1 MTPGLAFCADGS
13 KISLVM
19 SICLAKLKPVV
30 AALLVAFLAMG
41 APALA
46 QEDDETA
53 LLELLKVVP
62 AQEAAIIERELV
74 TLWSRSGSKAMDLL
88 LCRGRQ
94 ALQQGD
100 VDSAIAHLTALTDHA
115 PDFAEGWNTRA
126 VAYYQAGLY
135 GPSIADI
142 QRTLALNPN
151 HFGAMA
157 GLAIMLEE
165 MGDFE
170 NALRVQRQVRALHPT
185 RNAVTEAIARLER
198 LAGTTDL

>member
-1 MTPGLAFCADGS
+1 
-13 KISLVM
+13 M

-30 AALLVAFLAMG
+30 AALLVAFFAMG

-88 LCRGRQ
+88 LRRGRQ

-115 PDFAEGWNTRA
+115 PDFAEGWNARA